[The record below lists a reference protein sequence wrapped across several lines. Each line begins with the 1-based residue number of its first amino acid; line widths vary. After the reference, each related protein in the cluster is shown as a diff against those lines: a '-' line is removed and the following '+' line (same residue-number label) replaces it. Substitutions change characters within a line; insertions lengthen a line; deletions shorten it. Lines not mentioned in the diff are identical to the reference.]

1 MFIRQDK
8 KQEEQWI
15 LLALY
20 EYKFSFVRSNKTKT
34 KKKKI
39 LFEDQKLWQ
48 VMHQNLAKFT
58 KLQEQKLKTL
68 PNKCLLFKML
78 KKHCSNLLADLEAY
92 LLIIEI
98 DQKILELTF

>member
-1 MFIRQDK
+1 
-8 KQEEQWI
+8 
-15 LLALY
+15 
-20 EYKFSFVRSNKTKT
+20 
-34 KKKKI
+34 
-39 LFEDQKLWQ
+39 
-48 VMHQNLAKFT
+48 MHQNLAKFT

-68 PNKCLLFKML
+68 PNNCLLFKML